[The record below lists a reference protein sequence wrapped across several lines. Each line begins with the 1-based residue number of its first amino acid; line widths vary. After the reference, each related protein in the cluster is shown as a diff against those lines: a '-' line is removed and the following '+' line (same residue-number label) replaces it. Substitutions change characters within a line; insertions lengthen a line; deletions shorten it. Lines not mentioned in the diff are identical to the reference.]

1 VLTHHPAASRRF
13 ARTAEEGDPLP
24 AYKALQEVTAACVA
38 CHTAYR
44 VH

>member
-1 VLTHHPAASRRF
+1 MHRAASRF
-13 ARTAEEGDPLP
+13 ARKSEEGDLAE

-44 VH
+44 VN